1 MAHSPHR
8 QWKGCQLC
16 KMHKHR
22 GNGDAERA
30 PWAVRRKL
38 GTKRRLSRHDASER

>member
-8 QWKGCQLC
+8 QWKGCPLC
-16 KMHKHR
+16 KMHKHK

-30 PWAVRRKL
+30 PWAVRRQL
-38 GTKRRLSRHDASER
+38 GMKRRMSRHDSAER